1 MFIKDLQARQTNVDV
16 EGEVL
21 ELSDVREFSKF
32 GKQGKVASAIIKD
45 GTGKVKLSLW
55 NEQIEKVKVGDKVKI
70 ANGYVSEFQ
79 GELQLTTGK
88 FGSMEIM
95 GEGDAQ
101 ETAPEPSSEP
111 TPTAKEPTTPEP
123 VSEPTQTAEEPAP
136 ETPEPVPKTDSEPAE
151 EKKQPVSE
159 SLDVEEEDLS

>member
-21 ELSDVREFSKF
+21 EMSDVREFSKY
-32 GKQGKVASAIIKD
+32 GRQGRVANAVIKD

-55 NEQIEKVKVGDKVKI
+55 NEQIEKVKPGDTVKI
-70 ANGYVSEFQ
+70 QKGYVGEFQ

-88 FGSMEIM
+88 FGTLEVVK
-95 GEGDAQ
+95 GDAQ
-101 ETAPEPSSEP
+101 ETETGTPTEAAPEPEPEPEPKPEPEP
-111 TPTAKEPTTPEP
+111 TPEP
-123 VSEPTQTAEEPAP
+123 
-136 ETPEPVPKTDSEPAE
+136 EPAE
-151 EKKQPVSE
+151 EEAKKPAPEE